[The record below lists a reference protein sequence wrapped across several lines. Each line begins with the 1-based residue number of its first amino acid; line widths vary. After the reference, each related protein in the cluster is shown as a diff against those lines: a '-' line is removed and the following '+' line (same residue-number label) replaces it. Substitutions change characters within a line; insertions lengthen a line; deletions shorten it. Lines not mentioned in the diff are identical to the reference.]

1 MKQALCI
8 CGHAFVYH
16 GGGVP
21 HRCIASV
28 MRTDGYDDGGSG
40 HGMLTSCKCEAFV
53 LDRLL
58 ECEDYDDPVAVSLGL
73 WELDEAWRVASI
85 P

>member
-1 MKQALCI
+1 MFDFRTLFDI
-8 CGHAFVYH
+8 VFVNQTQVNHMTRY
-16 GGGVP
+16 
-21 HRCIASV
+21 
-28 MRTDGYDDGGSG
+28 
-40 HGMLTSCKCEAFV
+40 GMLTSCKCEAFV